1 MIFSAAGRFWLAVP
15 ALVAMALPVAAKP
28 FKELFA
34 DAKIEHP
41 GAKAF
46 VEQLDYQQG
55 EVKLGDIG
63 VKMTVGP
70 KFFFLGRDDA
80 RKVIVDVWGNP
91 PAAAERTLGM
101 IMPSDKTPVD
111 DTWGAIITFD
121 ADGYVSDEEAS
132 KIDYMQL
139 LKDMQEATAEASK
152 ERVENGFQ
160 KMRLVGW
167 ASQPFYDKS
176 ANKLHWAKELEFG
189 DNPKHTLNY
198 DVRALGRKGVLK
210 MNFVAGMDDLPVI
223 KSVIPAVM
231 AMPEFDQ
238 GFRYADYVPGTDK
251 VAAYGIG
258 GLIAGKVLAKAG
270 VLAVALAFLK
280 KGWILIFVAGGWLL
294 KQLGG
299 LFGRNKAP
307 PPQG

>member
-1 MIFSAAGRFWLAVP
+1 MTLSTPGRILLAIPLLAAFAGP
-15 ALVAMALPVAAKP
+15 TAAKT
-28 FKELFA
+28 FKEIFPSVA
-34 DAKIEHP
+34 IENP
-41 GAKAF
+41 KAKAF

-55 EVKLGDIG
+55 EVRLGDIG

-80 RKVIVDVWGNP
+80 KKVITEVWGNP

-121 ADGYVSDEEAS
+121 ADGYVSDEEAN
-132 KIDYMQL
+132 KIDYTQL
-139 LKDMQEATAEASK
+139 LKDMQEATDEASK
-152 ERVENGFQ
+152 ERVSAGFQ

-167 ASQPFYDKS
+167 AQPPFYDK
-176 ANKLHWAKELEFG
+176 ATNKLHWAKELEFG
-189 DNPKHTLNY
+189 DNAKHTLNY

-210 MNFVAGMDDLPVI
+210 MNFVAGMEDLPTI
-223 KSVIPAVM
+223 KGVIPAVM
-231 AMPEFDQ
+231 AMPEFEQ

-270 VLAVALAFLK
+270 ILAVALAFLK
-280 KGWILIFVAGGWLL
+280 KGWILIFIAGGWLL

-299 LFGRNKAP
+299 MFGRNKAP
-307 PPQG
+307 PQA